1 MRAAIARFLLRIVRM
16 LIKEI
21 FLGCLDMILQQAASW
36 LGVLEGQEGER
47 GSAEG
52 GEQGGGQAE
61 ALAEEGGV
69 GEDGLLPLD

>member
-1 MRAAIARFLLRIVRM
+1 
-16 LIKEI
+16 
-21 FLGCLDMILQQAASW
+21 MILQQAASW
-36 LGVLEGQEGER
+36 LGVLEGQGER

>member
-1 MRAAIARFLLRIVRM
+1 M

-21 FLGCLDMILQQAASW
+21 FLAGLDMILQQAASW

-52 GEQGGGQAE
+52 GEQGGGQA
-61 ALAEEGGV
+61 LAEEGGV
-69 GEDGLLPLD
+69 GEGGLLPLD